1 MEVGMSSFLEKAA
14 ENAIFLAE
22 FLGIVLAIFLL
33 AYLVERKV
41 AKERGID
48 GKLLTTKKLSMIGL
62 FSALSVILM
71 FFEIPLP
78 FAPPFYKID
87 FSEVPVLIVTFA
99 FGPVAGV
106 LTEFCKILLKL
117 VFKSTSTAFVGELA
131 NFIIGCSM
139 ILPAS
144 FVYLYRK
151 SKGFA
156 IGGCVLGTICMSVFG
171 TMFNAV
177 YLIPKFAQLYG
188 MPLESIIAMGTAV
201 NPAIN
206 SLYSLVLLAVF
217 PFNIVKGVSVSVFTL
232 ILYKKLSLILRA
244 EPGRPAPVKI
254 K

>member
-1 MEVGMSSFLEKAA
+1 MSSFLEKVA
-14 ENAIFLAE
+14 ENAIFFAE
-22 FLGIVLAIFLL
+22 FLGIVLVIFLL
-33 AYLVERKV
+33 AYLAERRAAGAQGV
-41 AKERGID
+41 RGR
-48 GKLLTTKKLSMIGL
+48 LLTTKKLSMIGL
-62 FSALSVILM
+62 FSSLSVILM

-156 IGGCVLGTICMSVFG
+156 IGGCVLGTISMSVFG
-171 TMFNAV
+171 TMFNAI

-188 MPLESIIAMGTAV
+188 IPLESIIAMGTAV
-201 NPAIN
+201 NPAIH
-206 SLYSLVLLAVF
+206 SLQSLVLLAVF
-217 PFNIVKGVSVSVFTL
+217 PFNMVKGVAVSAFTL
-232 ILYKKLSLILRA
+232 VLYKKLSLILRA
-244 EPGRPAPVKI
+244 EAAELVSVKI